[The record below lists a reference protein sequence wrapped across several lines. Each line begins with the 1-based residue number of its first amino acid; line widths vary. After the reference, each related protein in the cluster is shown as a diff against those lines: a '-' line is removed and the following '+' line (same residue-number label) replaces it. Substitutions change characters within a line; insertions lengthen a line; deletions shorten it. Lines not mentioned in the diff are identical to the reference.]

1 MGLGWAFVPKS
12 YSAIYVA
19 DAVKEGGLGLA
30 CSELEL
36 TTFSQGTAQVERAS
50 AVLGQLQPSWFL
62 CRTKLSPTHL
72 LAPPLVLLSSPLLSA
87 TPTLRPQRLL
97 SLLLG

>member
-1 MGLGWAFVPKS
+1 MPKS
-12 YSAIYVA
+12 FSAIYVA

-36 TTFSQGTAQVERAS
+36 ATFSQGTAQAELASGAS

-72 LAPPLVLLSSPLLSA
+72 LAPPLVLLSSPPLSA
-87 TPTLRPQRLL
+87 TPTLQPQRLL